1 MVFPDDRE
9 AIAAAIQ
16 MSGETDPSKV
26 RLVRIRNTLEVAR
39 MQISRG
45 LLGEAAARGLEV
57 APTGAPFEFDPRG
70 SLATP
75 APQLAALAR

>member
-1 MVFPDDRE
+1 
-9 AIAAAIQ
+9 
-16 MSGETDPSKV
+16 MSGATDPSKM

-45 LLGEAAARGLEV
+45 LLEEAAARGLEV
-57 APTGAPFEFDPRG
+57 APTGAPFEFDRHG
-70 SLATP
+70 SLTTP